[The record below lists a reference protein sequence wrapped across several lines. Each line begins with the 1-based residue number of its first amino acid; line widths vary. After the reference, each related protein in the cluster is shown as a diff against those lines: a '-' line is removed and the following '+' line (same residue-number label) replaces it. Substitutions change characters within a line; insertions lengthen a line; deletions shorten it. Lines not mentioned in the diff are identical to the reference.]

1 MNLYIGLDCGDPQR
15 VAPSL
20 LQRRTALR
28 AENWTGTRES
38 VSYMLSTAI
47 SEGLDEGVA
56 IHRAE
61 SWFALVTRPRHEKVV
76 SEALNSKGLKTF
88 LPLVQRRHQY
98 GRRSRAFDVP
108 LFPGY
113 LFCRF
118 NVLHRLP
125 VIMTPG
131 IVRIVGAGPD
141 PIPVS
146 EVELASL
153 QIAMRERIPVH
164 PHAFLHE
171 GARVAVTDGP
181 LAGLEGIVVKEKDPV
196 RIVISIG
203 LLQRSVLLE
212 IAADRVGAPCS
223 NSDSKCYDYR

>member
-1 MNLYIGLDCGDPQR
+1 MSATVSEGPDEGATHAIN
-15 VAPSL
+15 
-20 LQRRTALR
+20 RTA
-28 AENWTGTRES
+28 
-38 VSYMLSTAI
+38 
-47 SEGLDEGVA
+47 
-56 IHRAE
+56 
-61 SWFALVTRPRHEKVV
+61 SWFALVSRPRHEKVV
-76 SEALNSKGLKTF
+76 AEALNSKGLETF

-98 GRRSRAFDVP
+98 GRRSREFDVP

-131 IVRIVGAGPD
+131 IVRIVGAGSD
-141 PIPVS
+141 PIPVND
-146 EVELASL
+146 VELTSL
-153 QIAMRERIPVH
+153 QIATRERIPVH
-164 PHAFLHE
+164 PHPFLRG
-171 GARVAVTDGP
+171 GARVAITAGP
-181 LAGLEGIVVKEKDPV
+181 LAGLEGIVVKEKDPL
-196 RIVISIG
+196 RIVVSIG

>member
-1 MNLYIGLDCGDPQR
+1 M
-15 VAPSL
+15 
-20 LQRRTALR
+20 
-28 AENWTGTRES
+28 
-38 VSYMLSTAI
+38 STAV
-47 SEGLDEGVA
+47 SAGSDERAAQA
-56 IHRAE
+56 INRME

-76 SEALNSKGLKTF
+76 TEVLNGKGLETF
-88 LPLVQRRHQY
+88 LPLIQRCHQY
-98 GRRSRAFDVP
+98 GRRSRKFDVP

-125 VIMTPG
+125 VITTPG
-131 IVRIVGAGPD
+131 IVRIVGAGAS

-164 PHAFLHE
+164 PHSFLRG
-171 GARVAVTDGP
+171 GARVAITEGP
-181 LAGLEGIVVKEKDPV
+181 LAGLEGIVVREKDPL
-196 RIVISIG
+196 RIVVSIG

-212 IAADRVGAPCS
+212 IAADRVGASYS
-223 NSDSKCYDYR
+223 NSHLSCYDYR